1 MYPFLETILQK
12 DAQMPLLERHI
23 ERLKQTCRVHQL
35 CLPDLTAIFDHLHE
49 IRGTS
54 ATEKVR
60 LFYGN
65 GIFKIE
71 SQPYHIRS
79 IRNLKLITN
88 ENLRYPFK
96 SVRREVLEQLQ
107 KEAGKHNEVLIVQKK
122 LFTDTSYAN
131 VACWDGAT
139 WWTPKEPLLKGVRR
153 AALLEEGR
161 IQEARIG
168 PGDLFGIQK
177 IALINGMLD
186 LGEQEIET
194 AQLIQESLG

>member
-35 CLPDLTAIFDHLHE
+35 CLPDLTAIFDQLHE

-79 IRNLKLITN
+79 IRKLKLITN

-107 KEAGKHNEVLIVQKK
+107 KKPENTMRYSSFKK
-122 LFTDTSYAN
+122 TFTDTSYAN

-177 IALINGMLD
+177 
-186 LGEQEIET
+186 
-194 AQLIQESLG
+194 